1 MFIVILFIFLGIL
14 SGFFC
19 RKLSTGAC
27 ISLTDVV
34 AQWQGRIVTWLI
46 WLLLFLLG
54 IEVGSNEMIVRS
66 LPTLG
71 VEALLLSSA
80 ATLGCCVL
88 AWALWRVSKDHT
100 AQENAKKETLETL
113 TEEISSDK
121 KSSAEEETSAD
132 KEGKPAENKGLQGSS
147 LLRGLKVMKGS
158 LIVVG
163 FFVIGLLGGIEK
175 MVPAWLLNGEV
186 SFVAL
191 CGLLL
196 FVGLGIGLNPEM
208 KKEVRSLSPRMAL
221 LPVVTIIG
229 SWLGALLIWNS
240 ASPHPVRL
248 HGDKQRFRLLFAVEY
263 LHHRISWCRI
273 GNHCSLGKHHTRD
286 AYPVGRSADGPLVW
300 PAGTYLCRR
309 SHHDGHHLAHSLADC
324 GSALCSSEYL
334 PWFCGR
340 LHCALPRQLVVYDL
354 MLKNLRK

>member
-14 SGFFC
+14 SGVLC

-71 VEALLLSSA
+71 VEALLLSTA

-88 AWALWRVSKDHT
+88 AWVLWRVSKNNT
-100 AQENAKKETLETL
+100 VQENAKKEALATV
-113 TEEISSDK
+113 TEEVSS
-121 KSSAEEETSAD
+121 E
-132 KEGKPAENKGLQGSS
+132 KEGLQESS

-229 SWLGALLIWNS
+229 SWLGALLIWTVLHRTLSDCMAINS
-240 ASPHPVRL
+240 GFAYYSLSSIFITEYRGAEL
-248 HGDKQRFRLLFAVEY
+248 GTIALLANIIREM
-263 LHHRISWCRI
+263 LTL
-273 GNHCSLGKHHTRD
+273 LGAPLMTRWF
-286 AYPVGRSADGPLVW
+286 GPLA
-300 PAGTYLCRR
+300 PISAGGATTMDTTLPILSQTVGQRYI
-309 SHHDGHHLAHSLADC
+309 
-324 GSALCSSEYL
+324 ALSIYHGFVVDFTV
-334 PWFCGR
+334 PF
-340 LHCALPRQLVVYDL
+340 LVSWWCIV
-354 MLKNLRK
+354 

>member
-14 SGFFC
+14 SGVLS
-19 RKLSTGAC
+19 RKLSTGAR
-27 ISLTDVV
+27 ISHTDV
-34 AQWQGRIVTWLI
+34 AARWQGRIVTWLI

-88 AWALWRVSKDHT
+88 AWILWRVLKNNT
-100 AQENAKKETLETL
+100 VQENAKKET
-113 TEEISSDK
+113 
-121 KSSAEEETSAD
+121 SAE
-132 KEGKPAENKGLQGSS
+132 KEGNPAEKEGLQGSS
-147 LLRGLKVMKGS
+147 LIRGLKVMKGS

-175 MVPAWLLNGEV
+175 MVPSWLLDGDV

-229 SWLGALLIWNS
+229 SWLGALLIWTVLHRTLSDCMAINS
-240 ASPHPVRL
+240 GFAYYSLSSIFITEYRGAEL
-248 HGDKQRFRLLFAVEY
+248 GTIALLANIIREM
-263 LHHRISWCRI
+263 LTL
-273 GNHCSLGKHHTRD
+273 LGAPLMARWF
-286 AYPVGRSADGPLVW
+286 GPLAPISVGGATTMDTTL
-300 PAGTYLCRR
+300 PILSQTLGQRYI
-309 SHHDGHHLAHSLADC
+309 
-324 GSALCSSEYL
+324 ALSIYHGFVVDFTV
-334 PWFCGR
+334 PF
-340 LHCALPRQLVVYDL
+340 LVSWWC
-354 MLKNLRK
+354 MI

>member
-14 SGFFC
+14 SGIFC

-34 AQWQGRIVTWLI
+34 ARWQGRIVTWLI

-88 AWALWRVSKDHT
+88 AWVLWRVSKNNT
-100 AQENAKKETLETL
+100 VQENAKKEALATV
-113 TEEISSDK
+113 TEEVSS
-121 KSSAEEETSAD
+121 E
-132 KEGKPAENKGLQGSS
+132 KEGLQESS

-229 SWLGALLIWNS
+229 SWLGALLIWTVLHRTLSDCLAINS
-240 ASPHPVRL
+240 GFAYYSLSSIFITEYRGAEL
-248 HGDKQRFRLLFAVEY
+248 GTIALLANIIREM
-263 LHHRISWCRI
+263 LTL
-273 GNHCSLGKHHTRD
+273 LGAPLMTRWF
-286 AYPVGRSADGPLVW
+286 GPLA
-300 PAGTYLCRR
+300 PISAGGATTMDTTLPILSQTVGQRYV
-309 SHHDGHHLAHSLADC
+309 
-324 GSALCSSEYL
+324 ALSIYHGFVVDFTV
-334 PWFCGR
+334 PF
-340 LHCALPRQLVVYDL
+340 LVSWWCMV
-354 MLKNLRK
+354 

>member
-14 SGFFC
+14 SGVFC

-34 AQWQGRIVTWLI
+34 ARWQGRIVTWLI

-100 AQENAKKETLETL
+100 AQEKANNETLETL

-121 KSSAEEETSAD
+121 KSSAEEETSAVKEETSAD
-132 KEGKPAENKGLQGSS
+132 KEGKPAENKDLQESS

-175 MVPAWLLNGEV
+175 MVPSWLLDGDV

-229 SWLGALLIWNS
+229 SWLGALLIWTVLHRTLSDCMAINS
-240 ASPHPVRL
+240 GFAYYSLSSIFITEYRGAEL
-248 HGDKQRFRLLFAVEY
+248 GTIALLANIIREM
-263 LHHRISWCRI
+263 LTL
-273 GNHCSLGKHHTRD
+273 LGAPLMARWF
-286 AYPVGRSADGPLVW
+286 GPLA
-300 PAGTYLCRR
+300 PISAGGATTMDTTLPILSQTVGQRYV
-309 SHHDGHHLAHSLADC
+309 
-324 GSALCSSEYL
+324 ALSIYHGFVVDFTV
-334 PWFCGR
+334 PF
-340 LHCALPRQLVVYDL
+340 LVSWWCMV
-354 MLKNLRK
+354 

>member
-14 SGFFC
+14 SGVFC
-19 RKLSTGAC
+19 RKLSTGVC
-27 ISLTDVV
+27 ISLTDV
-34 AQWQGRIVTWLI
+34 AARWQGRIVTWLI

-100 AQENAKKETLETL
+100 AQENAKKEALATV
-113 TEEISSDK
+113 TEEVSSEK
-121 KSSAEEETSAD
+121 V
-132 KEGKPAENKGLQGSS
+132 GLQESS

-175 MVPAWLLNGEV
+175 MVPAWLLNGDV

-229 SWLGALLIWNS
+229 SWLGALLIWTVLHRTLSDCMAINS
-240 ASPHPVRL
+240 GFAYYSLSSIFITEYRGAEL
-248 HGDKQRFRLLFAVEY
+248 GTIALLANIIREM
-263 LHHRISWCRI
+263 LTL
-273 GNHCSLGKHHTRD
+273 LGAPLMARWF
-286 AYPVGRSADGPLVW
+286 GPLASIS
-300 PAGTYLCRR
+300 AGGATTMDTTLPILSQTVGQRYV
-309 SHHDGHHLAHSLADC
+309 
-324 GSALCSSEYL
+324 ALSIYHGFVVDFTV
-334 PWFCGR
+334 PF
-340 LHCALPRQLVVYDL
+340 LVSWWCMV
-354 MLKNLRK
+354 

>member
-14 SGFFC
+14 SGVLY
-19 RKLSTGAC
+19 RKLSTGAR
-27 ISLTDVV
+27 ISLTDV
-34 AQWQGRIVTWLI
+34 AARWQGRIVTWLI

-88 AWALWRVSKDHT
+88 AWMLWRVSKNNT
-100 AQENAKKETLETL
+100 VQENAKKQ
-113 TEEISSDK
+113 
-121 KSSAEEETSAD
+121 TSAD
-132 KEGKPAENKGLQGSS
+132 KEGNPAEKEGLQGSS
-147 LLRGLKVMKGS
+147 LIRGLKVMKGS

-175 MVPAWLLNGEV
+175 MVPSWLLDGDV

-229 SWLGALLIWNS
+229 SWLGALLIWTVLHRTLSDCMAINS
-240 ASPHPVRL
+240 GFAYYSLSSIFITEYRGAEL
-248 HGDKQRFRLLFAVEY
+248 GTIALLANIIREM
-263 LHHRISWCRI
+263 LTL
-273 GNHCSLGKHHTRD
+273 LGAPLMARWF
-286 AYPVGRSADGPLVW
+286 GPLA
-300 PAGTYLCRR
+300 PISAGGATTMDTTLPILSQTVGQRYI
-309 SHHDGHHLAHSLADC
+309 
-324 GSALCSSEYL
+324 ALSIYHGFVVDFTV
-334 PWFCGR
+334 PF
-340 LHCALPRQLVVYDL
+340 LVSWWCMV
-354 MLKNLRK
+354 

>member
-14 SGFFC
+14 SGVLC
-19 RKLSTGAC
+19 RKLSTGAR
-27 ISLTDVV
+27 ISLTDV
-34 AQWQGRIVTWLI
+34 ATRWQGRIVTWLI

-88 AWALWRVSKDHT
+88 AWMLWRVAKNNT
-100 AQENAKKETLETL
+100 VQENAKKET
-113 TEEISSDK
+113 
-121 KSSAEEETSAD
+121 SAE
-132 KEGKPAENKGLQGSS
+132 KEGLQGSS
-147 LLRGLKVMKGS
+147 LIRGLKVMKGS

-175 MVPAWLLNGEV
+175 MVPSWLLYGDV

-229 SWLGALLIWNS
+229 SWLGALLIWTVLHRTLSDCMAINS
-240 ASPHPVRL
+240 GFAYYSLSSIFITEYRGAEL
-248 HGDKQRFRLLFAVEY
+248 GTIALLANIIREM
-263 LHHRISWCRI
+263 LTL
-273 GNHCSLGKHHTRD
+273 LGAPLMARWF
-286 AYPVGRSADGPLVW
+286 GPLAPISVGGATTMDTTL
-300 PAGTYLCRR
+300 PILSQTVGQRYI
-309 SHHDGHHLAHSLADC
+309 
-324 GSALCSSEYL
+324 ALSIYHGFVVDFTV
-334 PWFCGR
+334 PF
-340 LHCALPRQLVVYDL
+340 LVSWWCMV
-354 MLKNLRK
+354 

>member
-14 SGFFC
+14 SGVLC
-19 RKLSTGAC
+19 RKLSTGAR
-27 ISLTDVV
+27 ISHTDV
-34 AQWQGRIVTWLI
+34 AARWQGRIVTWLI

-88 AWALWRVSKDHT
+88 ACMLWRVSKNNT
-100 AQENAKKETLETL
+100 VQENAKKET
-113 TEEISSDK
+113 
-121 KSSAEEETSAD
+121 SAD
-132 KEGKPAENKGLQGSS
+132 KEGNPVEKEGNPAEKEGLQGSS
-147 LLRGLKVMKGS
+147 LIRGLRVMKGS

-175 MVPAWLLNGEV
+175 MVPSWLLDGDV

-229 SWLGALLIWNS
+229 SWLGALLIWTVLHRTLSDCMAINS
-240 ASPHPVRL
+240 GFAYYSLSSIFITEYRGAEL
-248 HGDKQRFRLLFAVEY
+248 GTIALLANIIREM
-263 LHHRISWCRI
+263 LTL
-273 GNHCSLGKHHTRD
+273 LGAPLMARWF
-286 AYPVGRSADGPLVW
+286 GPLA
-300 PAGTYLCRR
+300 PISAGGATTMDTTLPILSQTVGQRYI
-309 SHHDGHHLAHSLADC
+309 
-324 GSALCSSEYL
+324 ALSIYHGFVVDFTV
-334 PWFCGR
+334 PF
-340 LHCALPRQLVVYDL
+340 LVSWWCMV
-354 MLKNLRK
+354 

>member
-14 SGFFC
+14 SGVLC
-19 RKLSTGAC
+19 RKLSTGAR
-27 ISLTDVV
+27 ISLTDV
-34 AQWQGRIVTWLI
+34 AARWQGRIVTWLI

-88 AWALWRVSKDHT
+88 AWMLWRVSKNNT
-100 AQENAKKETLETL
+100 VQENAKN
-113 TEEISSDK
+113 
-121 KSSAEEETSAD
+121 ETSAD
-132 KEGKPAENKGLQGSS
+132 KEGNPAEKEGLQGSS
-147 LLRGLKVMKGS
+147 LIRGLKVMKGS

-175 MVPAWLLNGEV
+175 MVPLWLLDGDV

-229 SWLGALLIWNS
+229 SWLGALLIWTELHRTLSDCMAINS
-240 ASPHPVRL
+240 GFAYYSLSSIFITEYRGAEL
-248 HGDKQRFRLLFAVEY
+248 GTIALLANIIREM
-263 LHHRISWCRI
+263 LTL
-273 GNHCSLGKHHTRD
+273 LGAPLMGHWF
-286 AYPVGRSADGPLVW
+286 GPLA
-300 PAGTYLCRR
+300 PISAGGATTMDTTLPILSQTVGQRYI
-309 SHHDGHHLAHSLADC
+309 
-324 GSALCSSEYL
+324 ALSIYHGFVVDFTV
-334 PWFCGR
+334 PF
-340 LHCALPRQLVVYDL
+340 LVSWWCMV
-354 MLKNLRK
+354 

>member
-14 SGFFC
+14 SGVLC

-34 AQWQGRIVTWLI
+34 ARWQGKILTWLI

-71 VEALLLSSA
+71 VEALLLSTA

-100 AQENAKKETLETL
+100 AQENAKKEALATVI
-113 TEEISSDK
+113 EEVSSDK

-132 KEGKPAENKGLQGSS
+132 KEETSADKEGKPANKEGLQGSS

-229 SWLGALLIWNS
+229 SWLGALLIWTVLHRTLSDCMAINS
-240 ASPHPVRL
+240 GFAYYSLSSIFITEYRGAEL
-248 HGDKQRFRLLFAVEY
+248 GTIALLANIIREM
-263 LHHRISWCRI
+263 LTL
-273 GNHCSLGKHHTRD
+273 LGAPLMARWF
-286 AYPVGRSADGPLVW
+286 GPLA
-300 PAGTYLCRR
+300 PISAGGATTMDTTLPILSQTVGQRYV
-309 SHHDGHHLAHSLADC
+309 
-324 GSALCSSEYL
+324 ALSIYHGFVVDFTV
-334 PWFCGR
+334 PF
-340 LHCALPRQLVVYDL
+340 LVSWWCMV
-354 MLKNLRK
+354 

>member
-14 SGFFC
+14 SGVLY
-19 RKLSTGAC
+19 RKLSTGAR
-27 ISLTDVV
+27 ISLTDV
-34 AQWQGRIVTWLI
+34 AARWQGRIVTWLI

-88 AWALWRVSKDHT
+88 AWMLWRVSKNNT
-100 AQENAKKETLETL
+100 VQENAKKET
-113 TEEISSDK
+113 
-121 KSSAEEETSAD
+121 SAE
-132 KEGKPAENKGLQGSS
+132 KEGNPAEKEGLQGST
-147 LLRGLKVMKGS
+147 LIRGLKVMKGS

-175 MVPAWLLNGEV
+175 MVPSWLLDGDV

-229 SWLGALLIWNS
+229 SWLGALLIWTVLHRTLSDCMAINS
-240 ASPHPVRL
+240 GFAYYSLSSIFITEYRGAEL
-248 HGDKQRFRLLFAVEY
+248 GTIALLANIIREM
-263 LHHRISWCRI
+263 LTL
-273 GNHCSLGKHHTRD
+273 LGAPLMARWF
-286 AYPVGRSADGPLVW
+286 GPLA
-300 PAGTYLCRR
+300 PISAGGATTMDTTLPILSQTVGQRYI
-309 SHHDGHHLAHSLADC
+309 
-324 GSALCSSEYL
+324 ALSIYHGFVVDFTV
-334 PWFCGR
+334 PF
-340 LHCALPRQLVVYDL
+340 LVSWWCMV
-354 MLKNLRK
+354 

>member
-14 SGFFC
+14 SGVLC
-19 RKLSTGAC
+19 RKLSTGAR
-27 ISLTDVV
+27 ISLTDV
-34 AQWQGRIVTWLI
+34 AARWQGRIVTWLI

-88 AWALWRVSKDHT
+88 AWMLSRVSKNNT
-100 AQENAKKETLETL
+100 VQENAKKET
-113 TEEISSDK
+113 
-121 KSSAEEETSAD
+121 SAE
-132 KEGKPAENKGLQGSS
+132 KEVNPAEKEGLQGSS
-147 LLRGLKVMKGS
+147 LIRRLRVMKGS

-175 MVPAWLLNGEV
+175 MVPSWLLDGDV

-191 CGLLL
+191 CGLLV

-229 SWLGALLIWNS
+229 SWLGALLIWTVLHRTLSDCMAINS
-240 ASPHPVRL
+240 GFAYYSLSSIFITEYRGAEL
-248 HGDKQRFRLLFAVEY
+248 GTIALLANIIREM
-263 LHHRISWCRI
+263 LTL
-273 GNHCSLGKHHTRD
+273 LGAPLMARWF
-286 AYPVGRSADGPLVW
+286 GPLA
-300 PAGTYLCRR
+300 PISAGGATTMDTTLPILSQTVGQRYI
-309 SHHDGHHLAHSLADC
+309 
-324 GSALCSSEYL
+324 ALSIYHGFVVDFTV
-334 PWFCGR
+334 PF
-340 LHCALPRQLVVYDL
+340 LVSWWCMV
-354 MLKNLRK
+354 

>member
-14 SGFFC
+14 SGVLC
-19 RKLSTGAC
+19 RKLSTGAR
-27 ISLTDVV
+27 ISLTDV
-34 AQWQGRIVTWLI
+34 AARWQGRIVTWLI

-88 AWALWRVSKDHT
+88 AWILWRVLKNNT
-100 AQENAKKETLETL
+100 VQENAMN
-113 TEEISSDK
+113 
-121 KSSAEEETSAD
+121 ETSAD
-132 KEGKPAENKGLQGSS
+132 KEGNPAEKEGLQGSS
-147 LLRGLKVMKGS
+147 LIRGLKVMKGS
-158 LIVVG
+158 LIVMG

-175 MVPAWLLNGEV
+175 MVPSWLLDGDV

-229 SWLGALLIWNS
+229 SWLGALLIWTVLHRTLSDCMAINS
-240 ASPHPVRL
+240 GFAYYSLSSIFITEYRGAEL
-248 HGDKQRFRLLFAVEY
+248 GTIALLANIIREM
-263 LHHRISWCRI
+263 LTL
-273 GNHCSLGKHHTRD
+273 LGAPLMARWF
-286 AYPVGRSADGPLVW
+286 GPLAPISVGGATTMDTTL
-300 PAGTYLCRR
+300 PILSQTLGQRYI
-309 SHHDGHHLAHSLADC
+309 
-324 GSALCSSEYL
+324 ALSIYHGFVVDFTV
-334 PWFCGR
+334 PF
-340 LHCALPRQLVVYDL
+340 LVSWWC
-354 MLKNLRK
+354 MI

>member
-14 SGFFC
+14 SGVLC
-19 RKLSTGAC
+19 RKLSTGAR
-27 ISLTDVV
+27 ISLTDV
-34 AQWQGRIVTWLI
+34 ATRWQGRIVTWLI

-88 AWALWRVSKDHT
+88 AWMLSRVSKNNT
-100 AQENAKKETLETL
+100 VQENAKN
-113 TEEISSDK
+113 
-121 KSSAEEETSAD
+121 ETSAD
-132 KEGKPAENKGLQGSS
+132 KEGNPAEKEGLQGSS
-147 LLRGLKVMKGS
+147 LIRGLKVMKGS

-175 MVPAWLLNGEV
+175 MVPSWLLDGDV

-196 FVGLGIGLNPEM
+196 FVGLGIALNPEM

-229 SWLGALLIWNS
+229 SWLEALLIWTVLHRTLSDCMAINS
-240 ASPHPVRL
+240 GFAYYSLSSIFITEYRGAEL
-248 HGDKQRFRLLFAVEY
+248 GTIALLANIIREM
-263 LHHRISWCRI
+263 LTL
-273 GNHCSLGKHHTRD
+273 LGAPLMARWF
-286 AYPVGRSADGPLVW
+286 GPLA
-300 PAGTYLCRR
+300 PISAGGATTMDTTLPILSQTVGQRYI
-309 SHHDGHHLAHSLADC
+309 
-324 GSALCSSEYL
+324 ALSIYHGFVVDFTV
-334 PWFCGR
+334 PF
-340 LHCALPRQLVVYDL
+340 LVSWWCMV
-354 MLKNLRK
+354 

>member
-1 MFIVILFIFLGIL
+1 MFIVILFIFWGIL
-14 SGFFC
+14 SGVLC
-19 RKLSTGAC
+19 RKLSTGAR
-27 ISLTDVV
+27 ISLTDV
-34 AQWQGRIVTWLI
+34 AARWQGRIVTWLI

-71 VEALLLSSA
+71 VEALLLSPA

-88 AWALWRVSKDHT
+88 ACMLWRVSKNNT
-100 AQENAKKETLETL
+100 VLENVKKETST
-113 TEEISSDK
+113 
-121 KSSAEEETSAD
+121 D
-132 KEGKPAENKGLQGSS
+132 KEGNPAEKEGLQGSS
-147 LLRGLKVMKGS
+147 LIRGLRVMKGS

-175 MVPAWLLNGEV
+175 MVPSWLLDGDV

-229 SWLGALLIWNS
+229 SWLGALLIWTVLHRTLSDCMAINS
-240 ASPHPVRL
+240 GFAYYSLSSIFITEYRGAEL
-248 HGDKQRFRLLFAVEY
+248 GTIALLANIIREM
-263 LHHRISWCRI
+263 LTL
-273 GNHCSLGKHHTRD
+273 LGAPLMARWF
-286 AYPVGRSADGPLVW
+286 GPLA
-300 PAGTYLCRR
+300 PISAGGATTMDTTLPILSQTVGQRYI
-309 SHHDGHHLAHSLADC
+309 
-324 GSALCSSEYL
+324 ALSIYHGFVVDFTV
-334 PWFCGR
+334 PF
-340 LHCALPRQLVVYDL
+340 LVSWWCMV
-354 MLKNLRK
+354 

>member
-14 SGFFC
+14 SGVLY
-19 RKLSTGAC
+19 RELSTGAR
-27 ISLTDVV
+27 ISHTEV
-34 AQWQGRIVTWLI
+34 AARWQGRIVTWLI

-88 AWALWRVSKDHT
+88 AWMLWRVSKNNT
-100 AQENAKKETLETL
+100 VQENAKKET
-113 TEEISSDK
+113 
-121 KSSAEEETSAD
+121 SAD
-132 KEGKPAENKGLQGSS
+132 KEGNPAEKEGLQGSS
-147 LLRGLKVMKGS
+147 LIRGLKVMKGS

-175 MVPAWLLNGEV
+175 MVPSWLLDGDV

-229 SWLGALLIWNS
+229 SWLGALLIWTVLHRTLSDCMAINS
-240 ASPHPVRL
+240 GFAYYSLSSIFITEYRGAEL
-248 HGDKQRFRLLFAVEY
+248 GTIALLANIIREM
-263 LHHRISWCRI
+263 LTL
-273 GNHCSLGKHHTRD
+273 LGAPLMARWF
-286 AYPVGRSADGPLVW
+286 GPLA
-300 PAGTYLCRR
+300 PISAGGATTMDTTLPILSQTVGQRYI
-309 SHHDGHHLAHSLADC
+309 
-324 GSALCSSEYL
+324 ALSIYHGFVVDFTV
-334 PWFCGR
+334 PF
-340 LHCALPRQLVVYDL
+340 LVSWWCMV
-354 MLKNLRK
+354 

>member
-14 SGFFC
+14 SGIFC

-27 ISLTDVV
+27 ISLTDV
-34 AQWQGRIVTWLI
+34 AERWQGRIVTWLI

-100 AQENAKKETLETL
+100 AQEKANKETLETL

-121 KSSAEEETSAD
+121 KSSAEEETSAVEEETSAD
-132 KEGKPAENKGLQGSS
+132 KEGKPAENKGLQESS

-175 MVPAWLLNGEV
+175 MVPAWLLDGEV

-229 SWLGALLIWNS
+229 SWLGALLIWTVLHRTLSDCMAINS
-240 ASPHPVRL
+240 GFAYYSLSSIFITEYRGAEL
-248 HGDKQRFRLLFAVEY
+248 GTIALLANIIREM
-263 LHHRISWCRI
+263 LTL
-273 GNHCSLGKHHTRD
+273 LGAPLMARWF
-286 AYPVGRSADGPLVW
+286 GPLA
-300 PAGTYLCRR
+300 PISAGGATTMDTTLPILSQTVGQRYV
-309 SHHDGHHLAHSLADC
+309 
-324 GSALCSSEYL
+324 ALSIYHGFVVDFTV
-334 PWFCGR
+334 PF
-340 LHCALPRQLVVYDL
+340 LVSWWCMV
-354 MLKNLRK
+354 

>member
-1 MFIVILFIFLGIL
+1 MFIVILFIFWGIL
-14 SGFFC
+14 SGVLC
-19 RKLSTGAC
+19 RKLSTGAR
-27 ISLTDVV
+27 ISLTDV
-34 AQWQGRIVTWLI
+34 AARWQGRIVTWFI

-88 AWALWRVSKDHT
+88 AWMLWRVSKNNT
-100 AQENAKKETLETL
+100 VQENAKN
-113 TEEISSDK
+113 
-121 KSSAEEETSAD
+121 ETSAD
-132 KEGKPAENKGLQGSS
+132 KEGNPAEKEGLQGSS
-147 LLRGLKVMKGS
+147 LIRGLKVMKGS

-175 MVPAWLLNGEV
+175 MVTSWLLDGDV

-229 SWLGALLIWNS
+229 SWLGALLIWTVLYRTLSDCMAINS
-240 ASPHPVRL
+240 GFAYYSLSSIFITEYRGAEL
-248 HGDKQRFRLLFAVEY
+248 GTIALLANIIREM
-263 LHHRISWCRI
+263 LTL
-273 GNHCSLGKHHTRD
+273 LGAPLMARWF
-286 AYPVGRSADGPLVW
+286 GPLA
-300 PAGTYLCRR
+300 PISAGGATTMDTTLPILSQTVGQRYI
-309 SHHDGHHLAHSLADC
+309 
-324 GSALCSSEYL
+324 ALSIYHGFVVDFTV
-334 PWFCGR
+334 PF
-340 LHCALPRQLVVYDL
+340 LVSWWCMV
-354 MLKNLRK
+354 

>member
-14 SGFFC
+14 SGIFC
-19 RKLSTGAC
+19 RKLSTGVC
-27 ISLTDVV
+27 ISLTDV
-34 AQWQGRIVTWLI
+34 AERWQGRIVTWLI

-100 AQENAKKETLETL
+100 AQENAKKEALATV
-113 TEEISSDK
+113 TEEVSSEK
-121 KSSAEEETSAD
+121 KLCAEEETSAVEEETSAD

-175 MVPAWLLNGEV
+175 MVPAWLLDGDV

-229 SWLGALLIWNS
+229 SWLGALLIWTVLHRTLSVCMAINS
-240 ASPHPVRL
+240 GFAYYSLSSIFITEYRGAEL
-248 HGDKQRFRLLFAVEY
+248 GTIALLANIIREM
-263 LHHRISWCRI
+263 LTL
-273 GNHCSLGKHHTRD
+273 LGAPLMARWF
-286 AYPVGRSADGPLVW
+286 GPLA
-300 PAGTYLCRR
+300 PISAGGATTMDTTLPILSQTVGQRYV
-309 SHHDGHHLAHSLADC
+309 
-324 GSALCSSEYL
+324 ALSIYHGFVVDFTV
-334 PWFCGR
+334 PF
-340 LHCALPRQLVVYDL
+340 LVSWWC
-354 MLKNLRK
+354 MI

>member
-14 SGFFC
+14 SGVLS
-19 RKLSTGAC
+19 RKLSTGAR
-27 ISLTDVV
+27 ISHTDV
-34 AQWQGRIVTWLI
+34 AARWQGRIVTWLI
-46 WLLLFLLG
+46 WVLLFLLG

-80 ATLGCCVL
+80 ATLSCCVL
-88 AWALWRVSKDHT
+88 AWILWRVLKNNT
-100 AQENAKKETLETL
+100 VQENAKKET
-113 TEEISSDK
+113 
-121 KSSAEEETSAD
+121 SAE
-132 KEGKPAENKGLQGSS
+132 KEGNPAEKEGLQGSS
-147 LLRGLKVMKGS
+147 LIRGLKVMKGS

-175 MVPAWLLNGEV
+175 MVPSWLLDGDV

-229 SWLGALLIWNS
+229 SWLGALLIWTVLHRTLSDCMAINS
-240 ASPHPVRL
+240 GFAYYSLSSIFITEYRGAEL
-248 HGDKQRFRLLFAVEY
+248 GTIALLANIIREM
-263 LHHRISWCRI
+263 LTL
-273 GNHCSLGKHHTRD
+273 LGAPLMARWF
-286 AYPVGRSADGPLVW
+286 GPLAPISVGGATTMDTTL
-300 PAGTYLCRR
+300 PILSQTLGQRYI
-309 SHHDGHHLAHSLADC
+309 
-324 GSALCSSEYL
+324 ALSIYHGFVVDFTV
-334 PWFCGR
+334 PF
-340 LHCALPRQLVVYDL
+340 LVSWWCMV
-354 MLKNLRK
+354 

>member
-14 SGFFC
+14 SGVLC
-19 RKLSTGAC
+19 RKLSTGAR
-27 ISLTDVV
+27 ISLTDV
-34 AQWQGRIVTWLI
+34 AARWQGRIVTWLI

-100 AQENAKKETLETL
+100 AQEKAKKETLETL

-121 KSSAEEETSAD
+121 TSSAEEETSAD
-132 KEGKPAENKGLQGSS
+132 KEGIPAEKEGLQGSS
-147 LLRGLKVMKGS
+147 LIRGLKVMKGS

-175 MVPAWLLNGEV
+175 MVPSWLLDGDV

-229 SWLGALLIWNS
+229 SWLGALLIWTVLHRTLSDCMAINS
-240 ASPHPVRL
+240 GFAYYSLSSIFITEYRGAEL
-248 HGDKQRFRLLFAVEY
+248 GTIALLANIIREM
-263 LHHRISWCRI
+263 LTL
-273 GNHCSLGKHHTRD
+273 LGAPLMARWF
-286 AYPVGRSADGPLVW
+286 GPLA
-300 PAGTYLCRR
+300 PISAGGATTMDTTLPILSQTVGQRYI
-309 SHHDGHHLAHSLADC
+309 
-324 GSALCSSEYL
+324 ALSIYHGFVVDFTV
-334 PWFCGR
+334 PF
-340 LHCALPRQLVVYDL
+340 LVSWWCMV
-354 MLKNLRK
+354 

>member
-14 SGFFC
+14 SGVLS
-19 RKLSTGAC
+19 RKLSTGAR
-27 ISLTDVV
+27 ISLTDV
-34 AQWQGRIVTWLI
+34 AARWQGRIVTWLI

-88 AWALWRVSKDHT
+88 AWMLWRVSKNNT
-100 AQENAKKETLETL
+100 VQENAKN
-113 TEEISSDK
+113 
-121 KSSAEEETSAD
+121 ETSAD
-132 KEGKPAENKGLQGSS
+132 KEGNPAEKEGLQGSS
-147 LLRGLKVMKGS
+147 LIRGLKVMKGS

-175 MVPAWLLNGEV
+175 MVPLWLLDGDV

-229 SWLGALLIWNS
+229 SWLGALLIWTELHRTLSDCMAINS
-240 ASPHPVRL
+240 GFAYYSLSSIFITEYRGAEL
-248 HGDKQRFRLLFAVEY
+248 GTIALLANIIREM
-263 LHHRISWCRI
+263 LTL
-273 GNHCSLGKHHTRD
+273 LGAPLMAHWF
-286 AYPVGRSADGPLVW
+286 GPLA
-300 PAGTYLCRR
+300 PISAGGATTMDTTLPILSQTVGQRYI
-309 SHHDGHHLAHSLADC
+309 
-324 GSALCSSEYL
+324 ALSIYHGFVVDFTV
-334 PWFCGR
+334 PF
-340 LHCALPRQLVVYDL
+340 LVSWWCMV
-354 MLKNLRK
+354 

>member
-14 SGFFC
+14 SGILC
-19 RKLSTGAC
+19 RKLSTGAR
-27 ISLTDVV
+27 ISLTDV
-34 AQWQGRIVTWLI
+34 AARWQGRIVTWLI

-80 ATLGCCVL
+80 ASLGCCVL
-88 AWALWRVSKDHT
+88 AWMLWRVSKNNT
-100 AQENAKKETLETL
+100 VQENAKKET
-113 TEEISSDK
+113 
-121 KSSAEEETSAD
+121 SAD
-132 KEGKPAENKGLQGSS
+132 KEGNPVEKEGNPAEKEGLQGSS
-147 LLRGLKVMKGS
+147 LIRGLKVMKGS

-175 MVPAWLLNGEV
+175 MVPSWLLDGDV

-229 SWLGALLIWNS
+229 SWLGALLIWTVLHRTLSDCMAINS
-240 ASPHPVRL
+240 GFAYYSLSSIFITEYRGAEL
-248 HGDKQRFRLLFAVEY
+248 GTIALLANIIREM
-263 LHHRISWCRI
+263 LTL
-273 GNHCSLGKHHTRD
+273 LGAPLMARWF
-286 AYPVGRSADGPLVW
+286 GPLA
-300 PAGTYLCRR
+300 PISAGGATTMDTTLPILSQTVGQRYI
-309 SHHDGHHLAHSLADC
+309 
-324 GSALCSSEYL
+324 ALSIYHGFVVDFTV
-334 PWFCGR
+334 PF
-340 LHCALPRQLVVYDL
+340 LVSWWCMV
-354 MLKNLRK
+354 